1 MLLALFSVIAPIF
14 AMALIG
20 FAWAKSGA
28 RFDAHTATTFASTI
42 GMPCLLIDRFTGL
55 QIDPAALFQVAFA
68 GVLCVVL
75 AAIGAYAL
83 VRLAGLDA
91 KTFAPPLVFANW
103 GNLGLPLCF
112 FAFGDAGLS
121 LALAF
126 MATVTLLQMS
136 FGVAMVSGDW
146 SVKGFTQNPMLWS
159 LSGAI
164 LFVASGITLPAW
176 LDTTVHQLAG
186 LTIPVM
192 LIALGVS
199 LAGLQRAN
207 FSRAVLLG
215 AVRLLLGMVVGTSAA
230 LLLGLEGL
238 AFAVVVLQAS
248 MPVAVFNYLFAL
260 RYERS
265 PAEVAGMVLT
275 STLLSLITIP
285 ILLSLLMPRVAG

>member
-1 MLLALFSVIAPIF
+1 MVLQLFSVIAPIF
-14 AMALIG
+14 AIAAIG
-20 FAWAKSGA
+20 FLWARTGA
-28 RFDAHTATTFASTI
+28 RFEAQTATTLASTI
-42 GMPCLLIDRFTGL
+42 GLPCLLIDRFTGL
-55 QIDPAALFQVAFA
+55 TIEPAALFQVAAA
-68 GVLCVVL
+68 GLLCVAF
-75 AAIGAYAL
+75 AAAGAYTL
-83 VRLAGLDA
+83 VRIAGLDA
-91 KTFAPPLVFANW
+91 RTFAPPLVFANW
-103 GNLGLPLCF
+103 GNLGLPLSF

-126 MATVTLLQMS
+126 MATVTLVQMS
-136 FGVAMVSGDW
+136 LGVAMVSGDW
-146 SVKGFTQNPMLWS
+146 SARSFARSPMLWS
-159 LSGAI
+159 LSGAM
-164 LFVASGITLPAW
+164 LFVASDLVLPAW
-176 LDTTVHQLAG
+176 LQTTVHQLAG

-199 LAGLQRAN
+199 LAGLQRAH

-215 AVRLLLGMVVGTSAA
+215 AVRLLLGMVVGASAA

-285 ILLSLLMPRVAG
+285 LLLSWLMPRVAG

>member
-1 MLLALFSVIAPIF
+1 MLLQLFSVIAPIF
-14 AMALIG
+14 AMATIG
-20 FAWAKSGA
+20 FLWARSGA
-28 RFDAHTATTFASTI
+28 RFDAQTATTLASTV

-55 QIDPAALFQVAFA
+55 QIDPAALFQVAAA
-68 GVLCVVL
+68 GVTCVVL
-75 AAIGAYAL
+75 AAIGAFAL
-83 VRLAGLDA
+83 VRVAGLDA

-103 GNLGLPLCF
+103 GNLGLPLSF

-136 FGVAMVSGDW
+136 VGVAMVSGDW
-146 SVKGFTQNPMLWS
+146 SVRGFTRNPLLWS

-164 LFVASGITLPAW
+164 LVVASGVSLPNW
-176 LDTTVHQLAG
+176 LGNTIHQLAG

-199 LAGLQRAN
+199 LASLQRAN
-207 FSRAVLLG
+207 LTRSFLLG

-260 RYERS
+260 RYQRS
-265 PAEVAGMVLT
+265 PAEVAGMVLS
-275 STLLSLITIP
+275 STLLSVITIP
-285 ILLSLLMPRVAG
+285 ILLSLLLPRVTG